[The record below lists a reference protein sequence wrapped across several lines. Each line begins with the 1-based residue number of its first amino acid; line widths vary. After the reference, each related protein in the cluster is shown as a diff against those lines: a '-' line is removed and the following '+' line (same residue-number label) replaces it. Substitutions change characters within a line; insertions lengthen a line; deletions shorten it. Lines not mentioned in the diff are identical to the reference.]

1 MEDGGGIGG
10 RWQTDFSCYFAAGDS
25 AFYYYFLPISST
37 VALRRASRLAS
48 VAPKAYQ
55 TINIVGKRNPKK
67 KRWRLRCPCNFVVSH
82 PPPFV
87 RVCVSPSKRV
97 CVRAIAHTNA
107 RPVHLSWRQDG
118 DGDRDGGGGI
128 PPVPPTYRV
137 RPGRRN
143 SPRPPS
149 LHRSLWRR
157 CAPSFQYQQPQQQQL
172 WSCASSCCCRCR
184 LGRQVQAPG
193 TFAAGPPNRRFGH
206 VARRV

>member
-118 DGDRDGGGGI
+118 DGDRDGGGESHRFR
-128 PPVPPTYRV
+128 PLTVFVPEEEIHLV
-137 RPGRRN
+137 R
-143 SPRPPS
+143 
-149 LHRSLWRR
+149 LHCTARCGGGVRHLFSTSSRS
-157 CAPSFQYQQPQQQQL
+157 S
-172 WSCASSCCCRCR
+172 SSCGPA
-184 LGRQVQAPG
+184 LPLVVV
-193 TFAAGPPNRRFGH
+193 AA
-206 VARRV
+206 A